1 MENFPDASIKDCDLG
16 PDHVQLTLLNWRP
29 KVNWKNFSTK
39 FRKYFPIHFAYTE
52 SCALSKVNWKSYKS
66 IGTPIHQLELTK
78 DVVYFLL
85 LIFCQSVSTR
95 LGKENKESINPYH
108 HHLKDIKRLALSRH
122 DSQLES
128 PPLFLPK

>member
-52 SCALSKVNWKSYKS
+52 SCALSKVNWNQHKS
-66 IGTPIHQLELTK
+66 IGNHTSQLELTK
-78 DVVYFLL
+78 KAEKY
-85 LIFCQSVSTR
+85 SYTT
-95 LGKENKESINPYH
+95 YH
-108 HHLKDIKRLALSRH
+108 MI
-122 DSQLES
+122 S
-128 PPLFLPK
+128 PQKNIGLC